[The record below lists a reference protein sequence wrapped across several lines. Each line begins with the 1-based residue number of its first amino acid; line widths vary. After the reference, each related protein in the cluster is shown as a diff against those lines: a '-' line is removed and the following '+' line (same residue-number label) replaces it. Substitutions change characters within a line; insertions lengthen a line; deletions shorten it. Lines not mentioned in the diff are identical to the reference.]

1 MDPIFELADHIVN
14 TTYDDLPAETVLATK
29 RQILDAFAAGIAGSS
44 AESVKELVDIFS
56 EWGGKEEST
65 VWVFG
70 KRLPSLAVAQINATM
85 VHARDF
91 DDTHDRAVLHPGAV
105 AVPPAF
111 AMGESL
117 ENVSG
122 KDIITAVAL
131 GVDLV
136 ARLCLGCTSDY
147 FAGGWHYTPLHGSL
161 SAAAVAGKLLNL
173 DKATLIHALGI
184 AYHQTAGNLQCVD
197 DGALTKRCGPGFSN
211 RNGIIA
217 ALMAKKG
224 ITGAQNILTG
234 KRGLYYQYHRGL
246 FEPENLTRD
255 LGKVFEG
262 VNVSIK
268 PYPCCRYNHPAID
281 AVLAMIEQY
290 KFTAEDVD
298 KIVVHVGTTAA
309 SLLADPL
316 EIKQNPRNAVD
327 TQFSIPWAVAATV
340 AYGKLS
346 IGNFTD
352 EATKDQ
358 NILLLSNNLSVVI
371 EEELSVAGI
380 EPCIVDIVTK
390 SGEKYTK
397 RVDAPYGSPE
407 KPMSIEKIAEKLK
420 DAVSFGIRQMDDNRV
435 DQLVESISNMETVE
449 NVNMITD
456 LVR

>member
-14 TTYDDLPAETVLATK
+14 TTYDDLSPETVLATK

-44 AESVKELVDIFS
+44 AQSVQELIDIFS

-70 KRLPSLAVAQINATM
+70 NKMPSIVAAQINATM
-85 VHARDF
+85 MHARDF
-91 DDTHDRAVLHPGAV
+91 DDTHDRAILHPGAV

-117 ENVSG
+117 ENITG

-136 ARLCLGCTSDY
+136 SRLCLACTSDY

-161 SAAAVAGKLLNL
+161 STTAVAGKLLGL
-173 DKATLIHALGI
+173 DKDTLINALGI
-184 AYHQTAGNLQCVD
+184 AYHQTGGNLQCVD

-211 RNGIIA
+211 RNGIIS

-224 ITGAQNILTG
+224 ITGAKNILTG
-234 KRGLYYQYHRGL
+234 KRGLFHQYHRGL
-246 FEPENLTRD
+246 FDEKKLTNN

-281 AVLAMIEQY
+281 AVLAMIEEH
-290 KFTAEDVD
+290 KFTGSDVD
-298 KIVVHVGTTAA
+298 SIVVHIGKSAE
-309 SLLADPL
+309 SLLAVPID
-316 EIKQNPRNAVD
+316 IKQNPRNSVD
-327 TQFSIPWAVAATV
+327 TQFSIPWAIAATV

-358 NILLLSNNLSVVI
+358 KILTLSNNLTTVV
-371 EEELSVAGI
+371 EDELSVPGI
-380 EPCIVDIVTK
+380 EPCIVDIKTK
-390 SGEKYTK
+390 SGDTYTK
-397 RVDAPYGSPE
+397 RVDTPYGAPDN
-407 KPMSIEKIAEKLK
+407 PMSIEKIAEKLK
-420 DAVSFGIRQMDDNRV
+420 DCATFAIREMDDSRTDKIIGFV
-435 DQLVESISNMETVE
+435 SELESVKDARTISELMG
-449 NVNMITD
+449 
-456 LVR
+456 

>member
-14 TTYDDLPAETVLATK
+14 TTYDDLSPEVVLATK

-44 AESVKELVDIFS
+44 AQSVQELVEIFS

-70 KRLPSLAVAQINATM
+70 KRLPSLAAAQINATM
-85 VHARDF
+85 MHARDF
-91 DDTHDRAVLHPGAV
+91 DDTHDRAVLHPGVV

-111 AMGESL
+111 AVGESV
-117 ENVSG
+117 ENISG

-136 ARLCLGCTSDY
+136 SRLCLACTSDY

-161 SAAAVAGKLLNL
+161 SATAVAGKLLNL
-173 DKATLIHALGI
+173 DKDTLVHAFGI
-184 AYHQTAGNLQCVD
+184 AYHQAAGNLQCVD

-211 RNGIIA
+211 RNGIIS

-224 ITGAQNILTG
+224 ITGARNILTG
-234 KRGLYYQYHRGL
+234 KRGLFYQYHRGL
-246 FEPENLTRD
+246 FKPEKLTND
-255 LGKVFEG
+255 LGKIFEG

-281 AVLAMIEQY
+281 AVLDMLEEH
-290 KFTAEDVD
+290 KFTAADVD
-298 KIVVHVGTTAA
+298 GIVVHVGKSAA
-309 SLLADPL
+309 SLLAEPL
-316 EIKQNPRNAVD
+316 DIKQNPRNTVD
-327 TQFSIPWAVAATV
+327 TQFSLPWAIAATV

-358 NILLLSNNLSVVI
+358 NILSLSNKLTTVTEDDLSVPGV
-371 EEELSVAGI
+371 
-380 EPCIVDIVTK
+380 EPCIVKIMTK
-390 SGEKYTK
+390 TGETYTK
-397 RVDAPYGSPE
+397 RVDTPYGSPE
-407 KPMSIEKIAEKLK
+407 NPMSIEKIAEKLK
-420 DAVSFGIRQMDDNRV
+420 DAVSFSIRQIDDNRIDKLIEFV
-435 DQLVESISNMETVE
+435 SEMESVQNARMISELMG
-449 NVNMITD
+449 
-456 LVR
+456 